1 VVKELLEAGAHF
13 GHLTSVWHPK
23 MKDYIFT
30 QRNRIHII
38 DLEKTAERLDRA
50 YAFVRKLITNGQTLL
65 FVGTKKQAQQI
76 IEEEASRCGMC
87 YVNERWIGGTLTN
100 FDTIQSR
107 INYLVGL
114 EDRQIK
120 GELEHLPKKE
130 KSKIEKEISRLNI
143 KIGGFKEMDTL
154 PGALFVVDIIK
165 DKIALSEAKK
175 LGVPVVAIV
184 DTNCNPEEVDYPI
197 PANDDA
203 IKAIKLICSRIADA
217 VLEGKQIREQEQLE
231 MVSIE
236 GQEMEEGVELLA
248 SYSFSPDEEQPAEAP
263 QEQAEGPSEQEIKE
277 QPLEEQAGEQP
288 KGQVEELPEE
298 EIKEQPL
305 EEQAGEQ
312 PKGQVEELPEEEV
325 REQPKEQVE
334 ELPEEEVREQPKE
347 QVEESPE
354 EEVREQ
360 PKEQVEESPEEEVRE
375 QPKEQVEESPE
386 EEVREQPKE
395 QVEES
400 PEEEVREQA
409 EE

>member
-1 VVKELLEAGAHF
+1 
-13 GHLTSVWHPK
+13 
-23 MKDYIFT
+23 
-30 QRNRIHII
+30 
-38 DLEKTAERLDRA
+38 
-50 YAFVRKLITNGQTLL
+50 
-65 FVGTKKQAQQI
+65 
-76 IEEEASRCGMC
+76 
-87 YVNERWIGGTLTN
+87 
-100 FDTIQSR
+100 
-107 INYLVGL
+107 
-114 EDRQIK
+114 
-120 GELEHLPKKE
+120 LEHLPKKE

-263 QEQAEGPSEQEIKE
+263 QEQAEGPSE
-277 QPLEEQAGEQP
+277 
-288 KGQVEELPEE
+288 E

-360 PKEQVEESPEEEVRE
+360 
-375 QPKEQVEESPE
+375 
-386 EEVREQPKE
+386 
-395 QVEES
+395 
-400 PEEEVREQA
+400 A